1 MAESYPER
9 RKHFFDLAAAYRNAA
24 SMMEPQVTDGST
36 ATSSRSAEALNLR
49 PRRRRQLKQKRS
61 VTN

>member
-24 SMMEPQVTDGST
+24 SMMEPQVTDGATRDSDFWSST
-36 ATSSRSAEALNLR
+36 VL
-49 PRRRRQLKQKRS
+49 
-61 VTN
+61 